1 MKQLITFDHSE
12 KHNVLNLSRVDPALI
27 ISKKVGKYDMVC
39 IRNKKKP
46 VLCVS
51 VVAIQDDYTATPKTI
66 GEENILKFITA
77 TPLTQE
83 FERFAAVLC
92 MTHGVET
99 ARCQLLDNL
108 LTFSTRSG
116 ELLCFC
122 LFQFLILAAEKISG
136 SPKKSSTPRKN
147 LFATFQS
154 KATTTD
160 KTSGYSYTVSSLS
173 AHDISENFHL
183 CLLPTDFDFFFLS
196 SSYHWCPGQGNQ
208 VAWGSYNHWKRFSS
222 IWRHHSSRLSCSCGI
237 YSWQVYGKGIS
248 QCCFPQLKLVVGSSS
263 CSWWWCVSWNILL
276 SFFNPPFH
284 SRLPH
289 FHFFDD
295 PPFLMLEDMVWFTF
309 GIQLLTLMHT
319 LQLWLTQYH
328 ICLWLT

>member
-122 LFQFLILAAEKISG
+122 LFQFLI
-136 SPKKSSTPRKN
+136 
-147 LFATFQS
+147 
-154 KATTTD
+154 
-160 KTSGYSYTVSSLS
+160 
-173 AHDISENFHL
+173 
-183 CLLPTDFDFFFLS
+183 
-196 SSYHWCPGQGNQ
+196 
-208 VAWGSYNHWKRFSS
+208 
-222 IWRHHSSRLSCSCGI
+222 
-237 YSWQVYGKGIS
+237 
-248 QCCFPQLKLVVGSSS
+248 
-263 CSWWWCVSWNILL
+263 
-276 SFFNPPFH
+276 
-284 SRLPH
+284 
-289 FHFFDD
+289 
-295 PPFLMLEDMVWFTF
+295 
-309 GIQLLTLMHT
+309 
-319 LQLWLTQYH
+319 
-328 ICLWLT
+328 

>member
-160 KTSGYSYTVSSLS
+160 KTSGYSYAVSSLS

-183 CLLPTDFDFFFLS
+183 CLLPTDFDFFFSLKFLS
-196 SSYHWCPGQGNQ
+196 LMPRTR
-208 VAWGSYNHWKRFSS
+208 K
-222 IWRHHSSRLSCSCGI
+222 
-237 YSWQVYGKGIS
+237 
-248 QCCFPQLKLVVGSSS
+248 SS
-263 CSWWWCVSWNILL
+263 CLGVLQPLKKIFQHLKASFQQAQLL
-276 SFFNPPFH
+276 
-284 SRLPH
+284 LW
-289 FHFFDD
+289 D
-295 PPFLMLEDMVWFTF
+295 
-309 GIQLLTLMHT
+309 IQLASIRQRHFPTMFPSA
-319 LQLWLTQYH
+319 
-328 ICLWLT
+328 